1 MMEDLLED
9 IRTII
14 GCEFISDL
22 RHEPFNNRAR
32 KLISIL
38 DLELYPFADITDAVS
53 YLFFSEIPFKSV
65 QQVKEFIQCD
75 FYRHNISQKNAQK
88 ITSETKVPNLA
99 KA

>member
-22 RHEPFNNRAR
+22 RYEPFNNRAR

-38 DLELYPFADITDAVS
+38 DLESYPFADITDAVS
-53 YLFFSEIPFKSV
+53 YLFFSEGLFENV
-65 QQVKEFIQCD
+65 QQIKEFIGRTSCHYDRSQ
-75 FYRHNISQKNAQK
+75 QKNVLGA
-88 ITSETKVPNLA
+88 KVCELS
-99 KA
+99 KV